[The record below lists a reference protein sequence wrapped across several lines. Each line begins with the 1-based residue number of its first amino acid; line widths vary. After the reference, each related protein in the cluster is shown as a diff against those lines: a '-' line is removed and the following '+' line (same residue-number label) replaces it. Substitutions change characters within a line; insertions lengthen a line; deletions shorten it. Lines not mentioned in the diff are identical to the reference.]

1 MPGPAPQPV
10 AVTARQ
16 RAVLERIVRR
26 DTSPQRQARRARI
39 VLAAVEGANNEEI
52 GRRLGVTEET
62 ARLWRGRWAAAG
74 ETLLVAETE
83 GDDRA
88 LAAVVAGVLADE
100 PRSGA
105 PATFGPEQ
113 LCRIM
118 ALACTPPA
126 EAGRPIDRWT
136 PRELADEAAR
146 RGIVARISPTTVG
159 RFLQGGR
166 PAAAPQP
173 LLAHPGPGR
182 APGREDRRR
191 QRGLP

>member
-1 MPGPAPQPV
+1 MPGPAPQSI

-16 RAVLERIVRR
+16 RAVLERTVRR
-26 DTSPQRQARRARI
+26 DTSPQRRVRRARI
-39 VLAAVEGANNEEI
+39 ILAAVAGANNEEV
-52 GRRLGVTEET
+52 GRRVGVTEET

-74 ETLLVAETE
+74 EALRAAEAE

-88 LAAVVAGVLADE
+88 LAAVVVGVLADE

-105 PATFGPEQ
+105 PARFAPEQ
-113 LCRIM
+113 FCALM

-126 EAGRPIDRWT
+126 QAGRPIDRWT

-159 RFLQGGR
+159 RFLGRGR

>member
-1 MPGPAPQPV
+1 MPGPAPQPI

-52 GRRLGVTEET
+52 GRRVGVTEET

-74 ETLLVAETE
+74 ETLLGAEAE

-105 PATFGPEQ
+105 PATFSPEQ

-126 EAGRPIDRWT
+126 EAGRPIDHWT

-146 RGIVARISPTTVG
+146 RGIVERISPTTVG
-159 RFLQGGR
+159 RFLGRGR
-166 PAAAPQP
+166 PQAAPQP

-182 APGREDRRR
+182 APGREDR
-191 QRGLP
+191 